1 MVDGWLTD
9 NINACIWTL
18 AHLHRGYPHRP
29 YINEML
35 RDGFRSISFMYGF
48 VEKSWPS
55 RLSMPYLPSSLATYA
70 LKVSSQSGAWYPA
83 FSILAIDRAEC
94 VGRGLTGA
102 FAFAKYSSVE
112 IGRTLSPLPL
122 V

>member
-18 AHLHRGYPHRP
+18 AHLHRGVSTQTIHK
-29 YINEML
+29 
-35 RDGFRSISFMYGF
+35 RDAPGWIPEHLVIHGF

-55 RLSMPYLPSSLATYA
+55 RLLMPYLPSSLATYA
-70 LKVSSQSGAWYPA
+70 LRVSSQSGAWYPA